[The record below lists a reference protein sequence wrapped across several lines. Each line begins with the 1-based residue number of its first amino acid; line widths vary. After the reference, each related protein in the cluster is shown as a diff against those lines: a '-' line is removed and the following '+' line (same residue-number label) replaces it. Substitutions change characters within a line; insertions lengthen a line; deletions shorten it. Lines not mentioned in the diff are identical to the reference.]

1 MTEFLPS
8 HPGGS
13 SIILKLAGRDATEE
27 YDPIHPPGTLE
38 ENLNPEAKLGKVDP
52 TTLPKPKADEVE
64 KDAEDQGPPSMQSLL
79 NLDEIEGVAT
89 KQISKKC
96 WAYYYCTQF
105 PRAFPFNFRTPSGYV
120 SIPRGG
126 NIIEPFPHQ
135 AILTP

>member
-38 ENLNPEAKLGKVDP
+38 DNLNPKAKLGKVDP
-52 TTLPKPKADEVE
+52 TTLPKPKADEAE
-64 KDAEDQGPPSMQSLL
+64 KGLEDKGPPSMQSLL
-79 NLDEIEGVAT
+79 NLDEIEEVAT

-105 PRAFPFNFRTPSGYV
+105 LREFYFIFRTPAGYLIV
-120 SIPRGG
+120 LRGF
-126 NIIEPFPHQ
+126 ETFSSPFLFRQ
-135 AILTP
+135 Y